1 MSIETQ
7 LQDLLKEAMRNKDP
21 RTADCV
27 RMIKTKHMERR
38 TAAGFK
44 GELDD
49 ALWLDVI
56 SAYQKQL
63 RKAREE
69 YAGLG
74 ARGAES
80 LPQLDFEIELCG
92 RFLPKMAGEDEVRA
106 VVKETIARMAVSDRQ
121 AGRQGPGRHHE
132 VLQGKVRPG
141 HGQAP
146 HRGRAGAMILMGTLG
161 GFPNSPAMVR
171 AEQSSAAPHAM
182 ISSVSYPMP
191 AMRRAVRI
199 MRVAGDWLSV

>member
-7 LQDLLKEAMRNKDP
+7 LQDLLKEAMRAKDG

-44 GELDD
+44 GALDD

-56 SAYQKQL
+56 AAYQKQL

-74 ARGAES
+74 ERGAEK
-80 LPQLDFEIELCG
+80 LPQLDFEIELCA
-92 RFLPKMAGEDEVRA
+92 RFLPKLASEDEVRA
-106 VVKETIARMAVSDRQ
+106 AVKEAIARLGVSDPKQ
-121 AGRQGPGRHHE
+121 AGK
-132 VLQGKVRPG
+132 VLGDIMKTQKGK
-141 HGQAP
+141 
-146 HRGRAGAMILMGTLG
+146 
-161 GFPNSPAMVR
+161 FDPAMVKR
-171 AEQSSAAPHAM
+171 LIEQELAPKA
-182 ISSVSYPMP
+182 
-191 AMRRAVRI
+191 
-199 MRVAGDWLSV
+199 